1 MSEMTS
7 LRQWL
12 AFSVNYLQPRYYRV
26 PRYFSTVLTVAQ
38 NQWYRATLRYTSL
51 TSAERPQRISSIHVD
66 VDVEW
71 MYELRQSPL
80 CPPQTYNLHSN
91 DTTKFLVYYST
102 ALRLPV
108 PSNCALKS

>member
-1 MSEMTS
+1 MYRGVSES
-7 LRQWL
+7 
-12 AFSVNYLQPRYYRV
+12 SVDKTYIK
-26 PRYFSTVLTVAQ
+26 
-38 NQWYRATLRYTSL
+38 
-51 TSAERPQRISSIHVD
+51 EHDVD

-80 CPPQTYNLHSN
+80 CPPQTYDLHSN
-91 DTTKFLVYYST
+91 DTIKFLVYYST